1 MGAFEND
8 NIFKILSEVMH
19 SLSSFG
25 SNKRSLALACVHVCV
40 DRIMGEEDFMEFEV

>member
-19 SLSSFG
+19 SHSGLFQT
-25 SNKRSLALACVHVCV
+25 KDHQLWLVCMCVWTES
-40 DRIMGEEDFMEFEV
+40 RGEEDFMEFEV